1 MKEYM
6 DGFKPAKP
14 EDLKQYGSS
23 AYGKNTR
30 IMQDFMES
38 GEKCALKVFETRE
51 EARKV
56 RNGLNTTICNY
67 WRGKAV
73 VSISGKAVMI
83 ERL

>member
-1 MKEYM
+1 MTNL

-14 EDLKQYGSS
+14 EDLEKYGDG

-30 IMQDFMES
+30 IMREFMES
-38 GEKCALKVFETRE
+38 GE

-67 WRGKAV
+67 WRGKAA

>member
-14 EDLKQYGSS
+14 EELEQYGASK
-23 AYGKNTR
+23 YGKNSR
-30 IMQDFMES
+30 IMQEFFDS
-38 GEKCALKVFETRE
+38 GEKCVLKVYSTRD
-51 EARKV
+51 EARRA

-67 WRGKAV
+67 YRGKAA
-73 VSISGKAVMI
+73 VSMRGKAVMI